1 MFEWWTYTLSDF
13 LLFSPRTYYRLFDL
27 YNHDIWPA
35 QIAAVGL
42 GLLILT
48 LVRKRDVRYGRAI
61 AAILAACWL
70 WVAWAFLFV
79 RYDTINWAAR
89 YFAIGFA
96 IEAALLVWIGLI
108 RDRLLLQPRADLVSK
123 AGLGILLFA
132 LFIHP
137 LIGPLIGRPWS
148 QVEVFGIAPD
158 PTAVTTLGVLLTA
171 QPHNWPLLIIP
182 LLWCVISGA
191 TLWAMQSPEA
201 IVMLGLA
208 ALGALLAAR
217 RVFSELM

>member
-108 RDRLLLQPRADLVSK
+108 RDRLLLQPRAGLVSK